1 MIQQITQYY
10 PIFEKYM
17 SNREIQHKNIDKEI
31 SDITSQL
38 KDLKIVF
45 EKNRSKLITKQR
57 LLLLKKKDKEKSNSF
72 KVGQRVRIINSYS
85 GDYGTNG
92 KGIIGTITKVNK
104 IQVNLKADNDKY
116 YTRSFKN
123 LELVS

>member
-1 MIQQITQYY
+1 
-10 PIFEKYM
+10 M

-57 LLLLKKKDKEKSNSF
+57 LLLLKKKDKEKSNPF